1 MDEPRAGLGSRRGG
15 LARARFTTCALA
27 AGVLLLQ
34 AVAAP
39 PADAP
44 PAPGPAAQE
53 ARARR
58 LLLEAALR
66 GDAPPDRADRSGWTP
81 LHEAAASGDA
91 TAVRALVRR
100 GARPDLRAR
109 ALGTPLD
116 VAESAG
122 RLEIAR
128 LLRTAGAR
136 GSGKSIGDGVC
147 VRPWAGQG
155 YCAVVASR
163 DATRFE
169 LRVTTL
175 VGCAGGCAPEP
186 ACSAGRV
193 VGAFGLAPGD
203 ALTVPASCLTDTGVR

>member
-1 MDEPRAGLGSRRGG
+1 MAGL
-15 LARARFTTCALA
+15 F
-27 AGVLLLQ
+27 LLQ
-34 AVAAP
+34 AAAGS

-44 PAPGPAAQE
+44 LASGHAGQE

-91 TAVRALVRR
+91 PAVLALVRL

-122 RLEIAR
+122 RAEIAR
-128 LLRTAGAR
+128 LLRAAGAR
-136 GSGKSIGDGVC
+136 GSGKSIGDTVC
-147 VRPWAGQG
+147 VRPWSGEG
-155 YCAVVASR
+155 YCAVVAGR

-169 LRVTTL
+169 LRLTTL
-175 VGCAGGCAPEP
+175 VGCRRGCGPQP

-193 VGAFGLAPGD
+193 VGAGGLVAGD
-203 ALTVPASCLTDTGVR
+203 TLTVPASCLTDTGIR